1 MLMFRWEHL
10 KGGISHCLPQVWITH
25 SPLVEGPRYACII
38 RGLWCDG
45 LWPLVRHDHS
55 LCQHG
60 RASHTHQKGW
70 TLSSL
75 CMNVLILPLGCRG
88 RFTRSQIFKGEHWP
102 DEKHYPILQDLHLI
116 FLFPY
121 LAQNSACSFSGE
133 CTLPLHLDVSLHIIS
148 KAPSC
153 FGNGQLFDSLTIN
166 MPVYLVVFALY
177 EQICKGKPHGDFS
190 SNFLVQHFGENS
202 ELKWVPEVE
211 YQHLNLPNP
220 CFLFEILQEP
230 LQSQFLKVTEN
241 L

>member
-1 MLMFRWEHL
+1 M
-10 KGGISHCLPQVWITH
+10 KST
-25 SPLVEGPRYACII
+25 
-38 RGLWCDG
+38 
-45 LWPLVRHDHS
+45 
-55 LCQHG
+55 
-60 RASHTHQKGW
+60 
-70 TLSSL
+70 
-75 CMNVLILPLGCRG
+75 IL
-88 RFTRSQIFKGEHWP
+88 F
-102 DEKHYPILQDLHLI
+102 LQDLHLI

-153 FGNGQLFDSLTIN
+153 FGNGQLFETLIISVS
-166 MPVYLVVFALY
+166 VYLVVFALY

-190 SNFLVQHFGENS
+190 SNFSVQHFGENS

-230 LQSQFLKVTEN
+230 LQSRFLKVTEN